1 MGSATDWE
9 RDNEATLNA
18 IKEAMANSD
27 PYLAGEILERL
38 APHPVGEN
46 VQVKEKALASLASR
60 EVEVIDP
67 RTKQLNNPDGPAVIK
82 SNGTRRWYTAGMLH
96 NESGPAI
103 LRLSGEVEYYYL
115 GTKCQNAQE
124 LDAIVQRAKEHA
136 AKSTHVRTVQNSP
149 IPVGNE

>member
-46 VQVKEKALASLASR
+46 VRVKEKALASLASR

-67 RTKQLNNPDGPAVIK
+67 RTGQLDNPDGPAVIK

-124 LDAIVQRAKEHA
+124 LDTIVEKAKKHA
-136 AKSTHVRTVQNSP
+136 VKTTHVRSTPQNGSTP
-149 IPVGNE
+149 SV